1 MTTIWKRNTV
11 SFIYPSNSSA
21 HIKYLQLV
29 VSDEKIE
36 TVSSLFEQI
45 YNFIE
50 EAIVPEG
57 FKHEEDV
64 SDDTC
69 SPTNI

>member
-1 MTTIWKRNTV
+1 M
-11 SFIYPSNSSA
+11 
-21 HIKYLQLV
+21 